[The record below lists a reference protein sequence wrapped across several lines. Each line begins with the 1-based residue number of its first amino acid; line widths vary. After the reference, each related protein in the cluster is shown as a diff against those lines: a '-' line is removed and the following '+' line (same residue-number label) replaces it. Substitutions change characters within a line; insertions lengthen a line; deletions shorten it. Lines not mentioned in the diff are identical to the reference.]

1 MPYTTV
7 VAGQVITASWGNAN
21 VRDQVV
27 TPFSDPGAIVS
38 GIASPL
44 DGMFAFS
51 SSDKTLWMYN
61 GTAWKPVAGPPTAYK
76 TAVETVNNSAVLQND
91 DDLKIN
97 VDANAYYQGELW
109 IAFTSAPA
117 AGLRVDFTAP
127 VGATMESSGFLVVV
141 AGATTFAA
149 TSVLGNVSGIV
160 SSGAAAPYMNK
171 FTLVTGANAGTLQ
184 FRWAQ
189 NAANASN
196 TTVNVGSYLELK
208 RIG

>member
-1 MPYTTV
+1 M
-7 VAGQVITASWGNAN
+7 
-21 VRDQVV
+21 
-27 TPFSDPGAIVS
+27 S
-38 GIASPL
+38 GIASPV

-61 GTAWKPVAGPPTAYK
+61 GTAWKPVAGPPVAYK
-76 TAVETVNNSAVLQND
+76 TSVETVNNSAVMQND
-91 DDLKIN
+91 DDLKVN
-97 VDANAYYQGELW
+97 VDANAYYTGELW

-127 VGATMESSGFLVVV
+127 VGATMEASGFLVVV